1 MFKIL
6 VILVEFDCKVSNILK
21 NVDTFFDL
29 GTIIGISVGGIVGLV
44 FTIFSIVMLRIK
56 MQAKREKIISEESKR

>member
-6 VILVEFDCKVSNILK
+6 VILVEFRSPIFCK

-56 MQAKREKIISEESKR
+56 MQAKREKIITEESKR

>member
-6 VILVEFDCKVSNILK
+6 VILVEFKSPIFCK

-56 MQAKREKIISEESKR
+56 MQAKREKIITEESKR